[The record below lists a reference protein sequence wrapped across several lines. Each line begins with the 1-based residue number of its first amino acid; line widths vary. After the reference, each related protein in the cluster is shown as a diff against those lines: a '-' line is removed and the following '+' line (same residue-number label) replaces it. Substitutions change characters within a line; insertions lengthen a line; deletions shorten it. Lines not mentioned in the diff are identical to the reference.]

1 VSVKDKLISN
11 TIYLFLDWL
20 VLTVTGFLF
29 WAIGGKTLLP
39 NELGI
44 VSTSVN
50 LVMVLGGISL
60 LGLSITTWK
69 LISEYLAKKEIE
81 KINSLVRFSLKVIL
95 LSNAI
100 ILLIMF
106 SLSSFFSSIL
116 KIPVNV
122 IIITGVALLVYSIS
136 SQFGF
141 IIYGFQNMKKL
152 LITDFIGQTIKVIVS
167 IFLIF
172 LGFRYFGPL
181 IGFLT
186 GFVVVAL
193 LRFGSIPLKGAI
205 KKIEQKEIML
215 TYALPA
221 FIGTIFSL
229 MFLNG
234 QYVLLSMLKNPGVTG
249 IFTVAMLLTTPLAT
263 IPQIISNA
271 LLPIISQLSVD
282 RNSKKTQAYL
292 IWTVLRYSLVIILPL
307 AIFLILFSKPVILLF
322 SRAEYLSASQLFPI
336 LALGSIIYGCG
347 SIFLGSLY
355 AMGKTKIYRNIL
367 IVTTVT
373 FLIFAIPLIHILS
386 GLGSAIAY
394 TLSATILALL
404 SFFYTRKFLKLDFH
418 WKNIM
423 KLIVPTL
430 ISFGFLYLVTRFTQ
444 GLFIGIIFAVISC
457 LIYLVILIPLK
468 FYTIDDIKILDF
480 LIKRTPILKK
490 EIAKLR
496 NFLSKITA

>member
-1 VSVKDKLISN
+1 M
-11 TIYLFLDWL
+11 
-20 VLTVTGFLF
+20 GFLF
-29 WAIGGKTLLP
+29 WAIAGKTLLP

-50 LVMVLGGISL
+50 LVMVLGGVSL
-60 LGLSITTWK
+60 LGLSLAAWK
-69 LISEYLAKKEIE
+69 LISEYLAKKEIG

-95 LSNAI
+95 LSNVV
-100 ILLIMF
+100 ILVIMF

-122 IIITGVALLVYSIS
+122 IIITGVALLVYTIS

-141 IIYGFQNMKKL
+141 IIYGFQNMKKI

-172 LGFRYFGPL
+172 LGFKYFGPL
-181 IGFLT
+181 IGFLI

-193 LRFGSIPLKGAI
+193 LRVGSIPLKGEI
-205 KKIEQKEIML
+205 KKIDQKEIML
-215 TYALPA
+215 IYALPA
-221 FIGTIFSL
+221 FIATIFSL

-234 QYVLLSMLKNPGVTG
+234 QYVLLSMLKTPTVTG
-249 IFTVAMLLTTPLAT
+249 IFTVAMLLATPLAV
-263 IPQIISNA
+263 IPQTISNA

-292 IWTVLRYSLVIILPL
+292 IWMVLRYSLIIILPL

-367 IVTTVT
+367 IVTTVA
-373 FLIFAIPLIHILS
+373 FLVFAIPLIHVLS

-394 TLSATILALL
+394 ILSATFLALL
-404 SFFYTRKFLKLDFH
+404 SFFYTRKFLKSDFH

-423 KLIVPTL
+423 KLIMSIL

-444 GLFIGIIFAVISC
+444 GLFIGIVFAVISC
-457 LIYLVILIPLK
+457 LIYLLILIPLK

-496 NFLSKITA
+496 NSLSKFTG